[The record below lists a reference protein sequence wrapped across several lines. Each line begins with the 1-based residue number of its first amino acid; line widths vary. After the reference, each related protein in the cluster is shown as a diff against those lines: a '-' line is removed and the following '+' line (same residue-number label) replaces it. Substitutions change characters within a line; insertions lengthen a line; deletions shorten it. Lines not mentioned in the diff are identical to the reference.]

1 MSKHLP
7 HKTTATGNR
16 VSERVAQPRIIYII
30 TCALIVIVSVIF
42 RFLWLGRLPGINFDE
57 AYLAVQIQHFMRG
70 EEYTLRTPTGLFFGP
85 FLIVSHWVLLRLFQ
99 PDFFLLR
106 LPIAFW
112 SSIGLAVFYWLHRRA
127 YGGVFDPY
135 GAVGEEEAIS
145 YRCAPPTEAADF
157 QITHGKATK
166 RDEDAPPMEAAGFQI
181 TDGKATKRDEDAPP
195 TEAADFQ
202 IPDGKATKRDEDAPP
217 AEAAVFQITDGK
229 ARKRD
234 EDAPPTEAAAF
245 QITDGKARKRDE
257 DAPPME
263 AAVPRNI
270 CNSRNQ
276 SSYALLLYACMPLS
290 LASSR
295 CHWDS
300 SYMLL
305 TAPLVL
311 LPAIRMADGN
321 ARGLDLLLLLGG
333 ILLSLWIHPSSIV
346 FIGLICLAFILIL
359 RRSLWRRLEALHI
372 ARRSLLLLALFAIA
386 ALGLSLLLIISGR
399 NPHEAA
405 GVAFRGVNILLSR
418 PRDLLIYE
426 SYFGDFVGGARA
438 FQFYAGVFD
447 STLLRGWSYAKLLAL
462 ITAAIILLRSA
473 RHSDRMLGL
482 VWVMLPIAL
491 IVTYP
496 MFLLQIQGHERYVLW
511 LLPLAAVSLVRT
523 LEIAASSRPTLQ
535 KWNTPIILLVSLFM
549 LGQFWFYYFILLQN
563 GLHYSTLHPTW
574 RTGSVEPKAAVAML
588 IQQQMAASANPIIYA
603 ENSTI
608 SQPLRYLLEPKA
620 RILTADE
627 KPVVPPQDR
636 PVFLVG
642 FAESGYIQ
650 KKMAFWAVQERT
662 SATPQIISTADG
674 RPFLIVLAL
683 PPAK

>member
-166 RDEDAPPMEAAGFQI
+166 RDEDAPP
-181 TDGKATKRDEDAPP
+181 
-195 TEAADFQ
+195 
-202 IPDGKATKRDEDAPP
+202 
-217 AEAAVFQITDGK
+217 AEAAV
-229 ARKRD
+229 
-234 EDAPPTEAAAF
+234 F